1 MPAVPLAKKL
11 AWALLLTGAALRAQ
25 AQHEADTWYFGERAG
40 FDFRSGAPRV
50 LLDGQ
55 MTDYEAS
62 TVLSDPATGQLLLY
76 SNGGQVWGRDHRVMP
91 NGNALWGALFPSSP
105 HSTPSYATQG
115 ALLVPVPG
123 DAAGYYLF
131 TLKAGTKTVSTS
143 GPAASYASSLA
154 YSLVDMRRHNGL
166 GDVVPETKNR
176 VLATGLTE
184 KLTAVRHANGRD
196 YWLICH
202 EWLSDAFRVYA
213 VTTAGIGPPAR
224 YAVGPA
230 QPTDT
235 LNTFFGGQVEGAM
248 QASPDGRKLA
258 FGTQT
263 TAATI
268 PLFGLYDFDPATG
281 AVSNFVNLGALRDA
295 YSPCFSPDNSK
306 LYIPNFSHTPDRN
319 HYNIIS
325 QYDLRAGDAAAIA
338 ASGQSIIFG
347 NPATNISPTRY
358 GDFLFLMQN
367 GPDGRIYGASGYQS
381 DLPDTQ
387 PGDDRNVF
395 FVIGRPNARGFA
407 CDVQYQRFDFGG
419 RFGPPGLPN
428 FMQHY
433 FNGLEPTPE
442 EPGACDAASAE
453 VFPNPTAD
461 AFRVRLPG
469 NCSQPYQLRLYN
481 AVGQRVS
488 GYELNGTSGG
498 APVSVASL
506 AAGLYVVELRFGE
519 QVVHKKLVKY

>member
-1 MPAVPLAKKL
+1 MPAVPFAKKL
-11 AWALLLTGAALRAQ
+11 AWALLLMGAALRAQ

-40 FDFRSGAPRV
+40 FGFRSGAPRV
-50 LLDGQ
+50 LIDGQ

-91 NGNALWGALFPSSP
+91 NGDALWGSLFPNSP
-105 HSTPSYATQG
+105 NSTPSYATQG

-131 TLKAGTKTVSTS
+131 TLKAGTKTSTS

-166 GDVVPETKNR
+166 GDVVPETKNQ

-202 EWLSDAFRVYA
+202 EWLSDAFRVWP
-213 VTTAGIGPPAR
+213 VTAAGVGLPAR
-224 YAVGPA
+224 YAVGPV

-235 LNTFFGGQVEGAM
+235 VSTSFQEQVTGAI

-258 FGTQT
+258 YGVQTT
-263 TAATI
+263 TAA
-268 PLFGLYDFDPATG
+268 PAPFGLYDFDPATG

-306 LYIPNFSHTPDRN
+306 LYIPNFSHAPDGN
-319 HYNIIS
+319 HYNGIS
-325 QYDLRAGDAAAIA
+325 QFDLRTGDAAAVA
-338 ASGQSIIFG
+338 ASGQSIIVG
-347 NPATNISPTRY
+347 NPATNISATQVAQAIY
-358 GDFLFLMQN
+358 LLQN
-367 GPDGRIYGASGYQS
+367 GPDGRTYGASGYRS
-381 DLPDTQ
+381 RGPDEQ

-395 FVIGRPNARGFA
+395 YVIGRPNARGFA
-407 CDVQYQRFDFGG
+407 CQVHYQRFDFGG
-419 RFGPPGLPN
+419 RDGTPSLPN

-442 EPGACDAASAE
+442 VPGACDAAGAE

-461 AFRVRLPG
+461 AFRVQLPG
-469 NCSQPYQLRLYN
+469 NCSQPYRLRLYN

-488 GYELNGTSGG
+488 GYDLNGTPGG
-498 APVSVASL
+498 APVSVVSL

-519 QVVHKKLVKY
+519 RVVRRKLIKY